1 MPRPQPR
8 RSSSLAALVGLTLSS
23 GALGLACHHGRLP
36 PRPDGA
42 AVVVAAEEPA
52 AEVGFTMADEVEP
65 NDLLATAQPL
75 SPTAET
81 GAGVVGHLVPPPGSK
96 AKDVDLFRV
105 VVPSPPVAAGAP
117 DGATPP
123 RQRLR
128 IEVHPDPSLVIAVD
142 VLDDQGHALLSSVGA
157 TAGEAEGIPNLA
169 VVPGSVFVRVRSAGA
184 SAGAGTAGASKGS
197 AGGPLN
203 AGANAAGRK
212 DGGVPAANGY
222 RLTVRLLP
230 IEAGDEIEPNGR
242 AALAGEVSAEGDI
255 AGFLGWR
262 HDEDWFRVPTAGLP
276 EGGVLS
282 ADLEPVEGV
291 AASLSVYDSVEHK
304 MIEQHGRRG
313 DRVALRNVRLPSS
326 DPNVYVVVAA
336 EAGRNLDTRYTLR
349 LRSGDAK
356 ADAEIEPNDD
366 PAHAVPLANGTV
378 TGTLGPGDADVFR
391 YTAPEPTELSVEVAP
406 PPRVD
411 VILEVLH
418 EDGSLAMKV
427 DGGKRGAP
435 EKIANLF
442 VGGVVFLRLTP
453 KKGEG
458 NLDDPYRV
466 TVAGRPIEAGAEREP
481 NNTTATATALPPN
494 VAGSGLIFPRGDI
507 DFWMVG
513 PPPGGAGALN
523 INVRSIPGMT
533 LDVRVRGLGAGH
545 ELARFRVGSDG
556 SAPTRVVSE
565 AEGCCL
571 IEIRDAAGRAANP
584 KDRYLLT
591 VSP

>member
-1 MPRPQPR
+1 MLRPPPR
-8 RSSSLAALVGLTLSS
+8 RPSSRAALVGLALSLGGGVLSAS
-23 GALGLACHHGRLP
+23 GCHHGRLP
-36 PRPDGA
+36 PKPDGA

-52 AEVGFTMADEVEP
+52 AEVGFTMADEIEP

-75 SPTAET
+75 APTAEA
-81 GAGVVGHLVPPPGSK
+81 GAGVVGHLVPAPGSK

-105 VVPSPPVAAGAP
+105 VVPPAAAGPASP
-117 DGATPP
+117 DGGAAPA
-123 RQRLR
+123 RQRLG

-157 TAGEAEGIPNLA
+157 AAGEAEGIPNLA
-169 VVPGSVFVRVRSAGA
+169 VVPGSVFVRVRSAGT
-184 SAGAGTAGASKGS
+184 SAGAPTAAKDAAAKAAASGAAKKDAGAP
-197 AGGPLN
+197 AGG
-203 AGANAAGRK
+203 
-212 DGGVPAANGY
+212 GY
-222 RLTVRLLP
+222 RLTVRLFRL
-230 IEAGDEIEPNGR
+230 EAGDELEPNGK
-242 AALAGEVSAEGDI
+242 AALAGEVSAESDI

-336 EAGRNLDTRYTLR
+336 DSGRNLDARYTLR

-366 PAHAVPLANGTV
+366 PAHAFPLGNGSV
-378 TGTLGPGDADVFR
+378 TGTLGPGDVDVFR

-418 EDGSLAMKV
+418 EDGSLALKV
-427 DGGKRGAP
+427 DAGKRGAL

-442 VGGVVFLRLTP
+442 VGGVVLLRLSP

-458 NLDDPYRV
+458 NLDDGYRI

-481 NNTTATATALPPN
+481 NNTPATATTLPLD
-494 VAGSGLIFPRGDI
+494 ATGSGLIFPRGDV
-507 DFWMVG
+507 DFWMVSLPAGG
-513 PPPGGAGALN
+513 PGALN
-523 INVRSIPGMT
+523 VNVRSIAGMT
-533 LDVRVRGLGAGH
+533 MEVRVRGLGAGH

-556 SAPTRVVSE
+556 SAPTRVIPE

-571 IEIRDAAGRAANP
+571 IEVRDAAGRAANA
-584 KDRYLLT
+584 KDRYTLS

>member
-1 MPRPQPR
+1 
-8 RSSSLAALVGLTLSS
+8 
-23 GALGLACHHGRLP
+23 
-36 PRPDGA
+36 
-42 AVVVAAEEPA
+42 
-52 AEVGFTMADEVEP
+52 
-65 NDLLATAQPL
+65 
-75 SPTAET
+75 
-81 GAGVVGHLVPPPGSK
+81 
-96 AKDVDLFRV
+96 
-105 VVPSPPVAAGAP
+105 
-117 DGATPP
+117 
-123 RQRLR
+123 
-128 IEVHPDPSLVIAVD
+128 
-142 VLDDQGHALLSSVGA
+142 
-157 TAGEAEGIPNLA
+157 
-169 VVPGSVFVRVRSAGA
+169 
-184 SAGAGTAGASKGS
+184 
-197 AGGPLN
+197 
-203 AGANAAGRK
+203 
-212 DGGVPAANGY
+212 
-222 RLTVRLLP
+222 
-230 IEAGDEIEPNGR
+230 
-242 AALAGEVSAEGDI
+242 
-255 AGFLGWR
+255 
-262 HDEDWFRVPTAGLP
+262 
-276 EGGVLS
+276 
-282 ADLEPVEGV
+282 
-291 AASLSVYDSVEHK
+291 
-304 MIEQHGRRG
+304 
-313 DRVALRNVRLPSS
+313 LRNVRLPSS

-391 YTAPEPTELSVEVAP
+391 YTAPEPTELSVEVVP

>member
-8 RSSSLAALVGLTLSS
+8 RSLRSTAALVGLG
-23 GALGLACHHGRLP
+23 GALGLGCHHNRLP
-36 PRPDGA
+36 PNPDGA

-52 AEVGFTMADEVEP
+52 AEIGFTMADEIEP
-65 NDLLATAQPL
+65 NDLLANAQPL

-81 GAGVVGHLVPPPGSK
+81 GAGVGGHLVPAPGSK
-96 AKDVDLFRV
+96 ARDVDLFRV
-105 VVPSPPVAAGAP
+105 VVPSPPVVSGTPDAGA
-117 DGATPP
+117 APP

-169 VVPGSVFVRVRSAGA
+169 VVPGNVFVRVRSGTTPPGVAVPPL
-184 SAGAGTAGASKGS
+184 TAGAK
-197 AGGPLN
+197 
-203 AGANAAGRK
+203 K
-212 DGGVPAANGY
+212 DAKKDAGVPAGGGY
-222 RLTVRLLP
+222 RLTVRLFP
-230 IEAGDEIEPNGR
+230 FEAGDEVEPNGK
-242 AALAGEVSAEGDI
+242 AALAGEVSPETDI

-282 ADLEPVEGV
+282 ADLEPIEGV
-291 AASLSVYDSVEHK
+291 AASLAVYDSVEHK

-326 DPNVYVVVAA
+326 DPNVYVVVGAD
-336 EAGRNLDTRYTLR
+336 AGRNLDKRYTLR

-356 ADAEIEPNDD
+356 ADAEVEPNDD

-391 YTAPEPTELSVEVAP
+391 YSAPEPTELSVEVTP

-411 VILEVLH
+411 VVLEVLH

-427 DGGKRGAP
+427 DGGKRGTP
-435 EKIANLF
+435 EKIANLY
-442 VGGVVFLRLTP
+442 VGGTILLRLSP
-453 KKGEG
+453 KKGDG
-458 NLDDPYRV
+458 NLDDSYRI
-466 TVAGRPIEAGAEREP
+466 TVAGRPIEAGSEREP
-481 NNTTATATALPPN
+481 NNTPATATALPPN
-494 VAGSGLIFPRGDI
+494 VSGSGLVFPRGDI
-507 DFWMVG
+507 DFWMATA
-513 PPPGGAGALN
+513 PPSPTGGLN
-523 INVRSIPGMT
+523 VNVRSIPGVT
-533 LDVRVRGLGAGH
+533 LEVRVRGLGAGH

-556 SAPTRVVSE
+556 SAPTRVVPE
-565 AEGCCL
+565 AEGCCV

-584 KDRYLLT
+584 KDRYTLSLT
-591 VSP
+591 P